1 MMKKKKKERIT
12 LANLFS
18 AELGD
23 GISVN
28 SKNRKLME
36 SAGGALMSKKKLMQ
50 PDAAKQMFPKK
61 LIPAAAG
68 VKDDS
73 RPLKKLNQLMKK
85 MLKRKI
91 HPDAEANYKEDYQ
104 SSSTSGIIPSD
115 ELCTNESVSLL
126 QSSRYEM

>member
-68 VKDDS
+68 VEDDS
-73 RPLKKLNQLMKK
+73 RRLKILNQ
-85 MLKRKI
+85 
-91 HPDAEANYKEDYQ
+91 ASE
-104 SSSTSGIIPSD
+104 
-115 ELCTNESVSLL
+115 
-126 QSSRYEM
+126 